1 MFDENGKLVVK
12 NGPDADGFFY
22 INGVKQYAYQL
33 IEFEG
38 AYYYVGDYHRYVTN
52 QRVYLN
58 EKTLEGT
65 PFKPGNYKFDENGK
79 MVVEFY

>member
-1 MFDENGKLVVK
+1 MFDEDGKMIVK

-22 INGVKQYAYQL
+22 LNGVKQYAYQL

-38 AYYYVGDYHRYVTN
+38 AYYYVSDYHRYVKG

-65 PFKPGNYKFDENGK
+65 PFKPGNFMFDEDGK
-79 MVVEFY
+79 MIV